1 MVTGDTG
8 TLSGLAL
15 IIPSSNIGKKC
26 SVISKQ
32 RLTCIIYTVFMHELR
47 SGVCRT
53 GSNILKWYDLNISL
67 WPQYLAAGS
76 SLGSVCRVKI
86 HVYPR
91 LPRDPGWPLHFSVH
105 INNFSGQRRNKHNFC
120 GLYFE
125 VITFKHS
132 NTYRLL
138 VTHEGLMYWW
148 QCNMYI
154 MSLLIVARNVCDMTF
169 VSLSI
174 ILVDGIPPGVTVP
187 NPRS

>member
-15 IIPSSNIGKKC
+15 IIPSSNIGKN
-26 SVISKQ
+26 VQLLVKQ

-67 WPQYLAAGS
+67 WPQYLAAAWARRVVS
-76 SLGSVCRVKI
+76 KSMFILGS
-86 HVYPR
+86 
-91 LPRDPGWPLHFSVH
+91 PGTRAGHFTSVFTS
-105 INNFSGQRRNKHNFC
+105 IISLANAATNTTSAA
-120 GLYFE
+120 YFE

-148 QCNMYI
+148 QCNVYI
-154 MSLLIVARNVCDMTF
+154 MSLPIVARNVCDMTF